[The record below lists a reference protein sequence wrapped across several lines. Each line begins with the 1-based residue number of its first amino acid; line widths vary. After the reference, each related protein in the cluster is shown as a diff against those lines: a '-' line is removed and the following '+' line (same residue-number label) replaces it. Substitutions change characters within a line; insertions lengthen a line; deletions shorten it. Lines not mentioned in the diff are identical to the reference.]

1 VNLLATRIRTAL
13 ALGLPNLWRAFR
25 YRTRLKLGIA
35 WPHSTLSDITAE
47 NVFREPTNILSTPL
61 ENSSLWNKGHTYFG
75 WYTQENAGCPDWH
88 SNPFN
93 GQQFVGTDLPW
104 SKLDDF
110 NNSVGDIKTVWEA
123 SRFDWTIAFSQK
135 AANGDSHSIVQL
147 NAWLKSWIL
156 HNPPYLGPNW
166 KCAQEASIRVLHLA
180 VAALILGQVQDPS
193 SALKQLI
200 GVHLKRISA
209 TLHYA
214 IAQDNNHGT
223 SEAAALFL
231 GGSWLMRLG
240 NAEGQRWYKL
250 GRKWLE
256 NRARRLIEEDGS
268 FSQYSVTY
276 HRMMLDTYSIAEIW
290 RRKHDLDDFSA
301 SLYSRLRVSTNW
313 LYQLV
318 SKENGDVPNLG
329 ANDGARL
336 LPLTDTD
343 YRDFRPSVQ
352 LASSLFANARAYG
365 DEGHWNLP
373 LKWLGVNLPDA
384 ELSPQLSVQFD
395 NGGYSLLRRA
405 DAFVVLR
412 YPRFRFRP
420 SQADALHVDLW
431 LGTENILRDGGTYSY
446 NDPSDVSEY
455 LSSAK
460 GHNTIEFDDR
470 DQMPRLGKF
479 LYGDWLSAEE
489 VSPVCCDGQA
499 TSAGACYTDKYG
511 GRHQRSVILTDD
523 RLTVTDNVSGFK
535 RKAVMR
541 WRLLPCDW
549 RFEGNQVICKNYS
562 LNITAN
568 VPITKIGL
576 TSGWESRYYMQ
587 KKAVPVLVIEIE
599 EPGELVTIVNFG

>member
-1 VNLLATRIRTAL
+1 MKLVATRIRTAL

-25 YRTRLKLGIA
+25 YRTRLKFGIA
-35 WPHSTLSDITAE
+35 WPRSTHSDTTAE
-47 NVFREPTNILSTPL
+47 NIFREPTNILSPPL
-61 ENSSLWNKGHTYFG
+61 ESSSLWNKGHTYFG
-75 WYTQENAGCPDWH
+75 WYTQENADCPDWH

-93 GQQFVGTDLPW
+93 GQQFDGTDLPW
-104 SKLDDF
+104 SQLDDF

-123 SRFDWTIAFSQK
+123 SRFDWILAFSQK
-135 AANGDSHSIVQL
+135 AANGDSRSIAQL

-166 KCAQEASIRVLHLA
+166 KCAQEASIRVLHLS

-200 GVHLKRISA
+200 VTHLKRISA

-214 IAQDNNHGT
+214 IAQDNNHGM
-223 SEAAALFL
+223 SEAAALFV
-231 GGSWLMRLG
+231 GGSWLMLLG
-240 NAEGQRWYKL
+240 DAEGQRWYKL

-256 NRARRLIEEDGS
+256 NCARRLIEKDGS

-276 HRMMLDTYSIAEIW
+276 HRMMLDVYSIAEIW
-290 RRKHDLDDFSA
+290 RRKYGFDNFST
-301 SLYSRLRVSTNW
+301 SLYSRLRASTNW
-313 LYQLV
+313 IYQFV
-318 SKENGDVPNLG
+318 SKENGNTSNLG

-336 LPLTDTD
+336 LPLTNTD

-352 LASSLFANARAYG
+352 LASSLFSNARAYR
-365 DEGHWNLP
+365 DEGRWNLP
-373 LKWLGVNLPDA
+373 LKWLRVNLPDA

-405 DAFVVLR
+405 GAFAILR

-446 NDPSDVSEY
+446 NDASDVPDY
-455 LSSAK
+455 LASVR

-470 DQMPRLGKF
+470 DQMPRIGKF
-479 LYGDWLSAEE
+479 LYGDWLGAEG
-489 VSPVCCDGQA
+489 VSPVSCDSQV
-499 TSAGACYTDKYG
+499 TSAAAGYTDRFG
-511 GRHQRSVILTDD
+511 ASHHRSVRLFDD
-523 RLTVTDNVSGFK
+523 RLIVTDQISGFK

-541 WRLLPCDW
+541 WRLLSCEWQLDD
-549 RFEGNQVICKNYS
+549 NQVIGRNCS
-562 LNITAN
+562 LTITGNI
-568 VPITKIGL
+568 PIAKIGL
-576 TSGWESRYYMQ
+576 TSGWVSEYYMQ
-587 KKAVPVLVIEIE
+587 KQAVPVLVIEVE
-599 EPGELVTIVNFG
+599 YPGELVTQINFG